1 MTERVRRRAASAP
14 SELDAVMTQVHSE
27 YGAHVMHEAS
37 RKPGFRHT
45 PTGIFTLDMALFGG
59 VPESLVTLIYGR
71 ESGGKT
77 TLAQRIIGASQA
89 KYPDKKAVMID
100 IEGTYDPTWGA
111 VHGVDN
117 DRMFLVQPQTGE
129 QALDIADAVLRAND
143 TSVIVVD
150 SLAALL
156 PFKEMESSTEDERP
170 GIQARLIGKF
180 CRKIQ
185 NALLDER
192 KRDHRPTIVLINQW
206 RYKIGVY
213 KGDPRVLPGGVAQHY
228 VASVKI
234 EITNKET
241 MGRDDRDI
249 ETVDYNDHGF
259 KIPKNKTGTGIRSGE
274 FKMIRNPS
282 HPLGSGFIDDGRT
295 VATWAKKMGMI
306 TGSGGN
312 FRIND
317 IDGRFRTLDEICQHF
332 YADPEQYVQF
342 QRRLVTMQRE
352 ACGLIPD
359 GWY

>member
-1 MTERVRRRAASAP
+1 MTTRIRRRAAAP
-14 SELDAVMTQVHSE
+14 SELDGVMAQVHTE
-27 YGAHVMHEAS
+27 YGTHVMHEAS

-129 QALDIADAVLRAND
+129 QALDIADAVLRAED

-156 PFKEMESSTEDERP
+156 PFKEMETSTEDERP

-192 KRDHRPTIVLINQW
+192 KRDHRPTVVLINQW
-206 RYKIGVY
+206 RMKIGVFR
-213 KGDPRVLPGGVAQHY
+213 GDPRVLPGGHAQHY
-228 VASVKI
+228 VASVKV

-241 MGRDDRDI
+241 LGRDDRDI
-249 ETVDYNDHGF
+249 ETVDFNTHGF
-259 KIPKNKTGTGIRSGE
+259 KIAKNKTGVGIRSGE
-274 FKMIRNPS
+274 FTMIRNPS
-282 HPLGSGFIDDGRT
+282 HPLGAGFIDDART

-312 FRIND
+312 FHIND
-317 IDGRFRTLDEICQHF
+317 MDGKFRTLDEICQHF
-332 YADPEQYVQF
+332 YSNLDQYVQF